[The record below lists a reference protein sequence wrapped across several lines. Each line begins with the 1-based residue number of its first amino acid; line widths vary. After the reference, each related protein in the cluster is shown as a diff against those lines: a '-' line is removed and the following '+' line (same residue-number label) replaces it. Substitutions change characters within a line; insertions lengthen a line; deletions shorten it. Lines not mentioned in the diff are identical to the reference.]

1 MRLHLKGPHVG
12 LKGEKKDMAL
22 LIRETERQAGLGLVG
37 AGGSRGPHVV
47 CEHQE
52 LMTAMPGGVGV
63 PAHQPLPW
71 FRSHLSSSGLLHLL
85 FSFEGDFSFYFYFQL
100 KKKFYGHIFD

>member
-1 MRLHLKGPHVG
+1 MG

-22 LIRETERQAGLGLVG
+22 RIRETERQAGLGLVG

-52 LMTAMPGGVGV
+52 LNDLNAWRCGGPCP
-63 PAHQPLPW
+63 PAASLVQI
-71 FRSHLSSSGLLHLL
+71 SSLLIWTS
-85 FSFEGDFSFYFYFQL
+85 SFIVVFTRG
-100 KKKFYGHIFD
+100 